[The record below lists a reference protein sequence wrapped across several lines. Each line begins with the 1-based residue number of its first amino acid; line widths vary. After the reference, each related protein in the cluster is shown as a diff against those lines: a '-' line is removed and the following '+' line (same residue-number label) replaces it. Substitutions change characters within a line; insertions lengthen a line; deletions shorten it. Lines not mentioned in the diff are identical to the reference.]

1 MKYFTVLK
9 AMTRKNIIEKIR
21 YWPNTLTGVVVFY
34 IVFLLLF
41 FGAKRLMGGQPAF
54 GQTIEGLI
62 VGYLLWL
69 FTMQAYSNFRNFI
82 RKEVQWGTLE
92 QLYMSATSF
101 GWVLVSR
108 IFASFLVGNII
119 MIGSMLG
126 LTMVTTGRYLNLDL
140 VSLVPLLILTLAG
153 PYGVSFLVG
162 GLTMVYKR
170 VGNSLQILNFLFIGL
185 IAAPLDKYPF
195 LKFLPL
201 AQGSSMINEVMT
213 KGASITDFP
222 LTNLLFLV
230 GNSFFYLGLGFLGF
244 KLLERVAQRRGL
256 LGHY

>member
-9 AMTRKNIIEKIR
+9 AMTRKGIIELIR
-21 YWPNTLTGVVVFY
+21 YWPNTLTGIVVFY

-41 FGAKRLMGGQPAF
+41 FGAKRFMGDQPAF

-69 FTMQAYSNFRNFI
+69 FTLNAYSDFTNFI
-82 RKEVQWGTLE
+82 TREAQWGTLE

-108 IFASFLVGNII
+108 MFASFLVGNIY

-126 LTMVTTGRYLNLDL
+126 LAMVTTGRYLNLDL
-140 VSLVPLLILTLAG
+140 VSLLPLLILTLAG
-153 PYGVSFLVG
+153 PYGVSFLMG
-162 GLTMVYKR
+162 GLAVVYKR
-170 VGNSLQILNFLFIGL
+170 IGNPLQILNFLFIGL
-185 IAAPLDKYPF
+185 IAAPVHKYPF
-195 LKFLPL
+195 LRFLPL

-222 LTNLLFLV
+222 LTDLLFLV
-230 GNSFFYLGLGFLGF
+230 GNSIFYLGLGFLGF
-244 KLLERVAQRRGL
+244 KLLERMAQRRGL